1 MGITAGAAQDS
12 PFPISF
18 NTVIKS
24 MSSEGFVHPSTYRDA
39 DGNIAPENR
48 EAWLKSM
55 EEMSKDRFVEIEEL
69 EVLRQR
75 VSNCFK
81 KEGSLCILGV
91 RRLGV
96 NHMENCKAD
105 VDAYIR
111 FMAENGFSS

>member
-1 MGITAGAAQDS
+1 
-12 PFPISF
+12 
-18 NTVIKS
+18 

-55 EEMSKDRFVEIEEL
+55 EAMSKDRFIEIEEL

-75 VSNCFK
+75 VSDCFK
-81 KEGSLCILGV
+81 KEGIFGVLGV

-96 NHMENCKAD
+96 NHMDNCKAV
-105 VDAYIR
+105 VDAYTR

>member
-1 MGITAGAAQDS
+1 
-12 PFPISF
+12 
-18 NTVIKS
+18 

-55 EEMSKDRFVEIEEL
+55 EAMSKDRFIEIEEL

-75 VSNCFK
+75 VSDCFK
-81 KEGSLCILGV
+81 KEG
-91 RRLGV
+91 V
-96 NHMENCKAD
+96 NHMDNCKAV
-105 VDAYIR
+105 VDAYTR